1 MTRPS
6 HRPCLIARFAR
17 DARGAV
23 SILAALLIVLAL
35 GLSVLVV
42 DAGHLYLAKRRL
54 QSAVDAAALAAAGD
68 NTQAAALAS
77 AALTANGYDGGATV
91 ETGTYTADP
100 ALAQSARFVPSAG
113 GNAVRVTKTITT
125 PSFLG
130 GIFGNGGDSSVKA
143 SALAARIPAVAFAAG
158 TGLGD
163 LSGGQI
169 NQVLGGL
176 FGAGLNLTLPNYAA
190 LASAN
195 VDALTFLDQ
204 LAAQAGVT
212 AGTYGDLAD
221 TSVTVGQVLSAA
233 QAALNIQG
241 GDNTAALDAL
251 NMLSLQL
258 PQSAA
263 MTFGQVADTSLWQQR
278 RIGSVVQQNSGQT
291 NFNLFDIIAAMAR
304 IYGAG
309 HLVSA
314 SGSTTLPLAGAVTI
328 TTNMVVGSPM
338 TSVGLSPKGTTIAT
352 QQVRVAITVK
362 TNPLAVGADSPVR
375 ITLPVYLRLAGGTA
389 TVTGIPCTADGTRAV
404 ITAAVQTGFAA
415 IGSVSDADLK
425 NLDAE
430 PVVAPAQLAS
440 VSLLHLVNLTIT
452 AAGNMDILPGGPT
465 PLPFDAGQIKNGTPQ
480 TVAGTDNQHI
490 MSGLVGVLYFPPQ
503 SGTLLGIALNLL
515 NNTVL
520 PAVKPILVDILTA
533 LDPATDTLLRATGL
547 RLGAIDVVVR
557 GVRCGTPTL
566 VH

>member
-1 MTRPS
+1 
-6 HRPCLIARFAR
+6 
-17 DARGAV
+17 
-23 SILAALLIVLAL
+23 
-35 GLSVLVV
+35 
-42 DAGHLYLAKRRL
+42 
-54 QSAVDAAALAAAGD
+54 
-68 NTQAAALAS
+68 
-77 AALTANGYDGGATV
+77 
-91 ETGTYTADP
+91 
-100 ALAQSARFVPSAG
+100 
-113 GNAVRVTKTITT
+113 
-125 PSFLG
+125 
-130 GIFGNGGDSSVKA
+130 
-143 SALAARIPAVAFAAG
+143 
-158 TGLGD
+158 
-163 LSGGQI
+163 
-169 NQVLGGL
+169 
-176 FGAGLNLTLPNYAA
+176 
-190 LASAN
+190 
-195 VDALTFLDQ
+195 
-204 LAAQAGVT
+204 
-212 AGTYGDLAD
+212 
-221 TSVTVGQVLSAA
+221 VGQVLSAA

-241 GDNTAALDAL
+241 GDNAAALDAL

-328 TTNMVVGSPM
+328 TTNMVVGAPM
-338 TSVGLSPKGTTIAT
+338 TSVGLSPKGTTIAI

-490 MSGLVGVLYFPPQ
+490 MTGLVDVLYFPPQ